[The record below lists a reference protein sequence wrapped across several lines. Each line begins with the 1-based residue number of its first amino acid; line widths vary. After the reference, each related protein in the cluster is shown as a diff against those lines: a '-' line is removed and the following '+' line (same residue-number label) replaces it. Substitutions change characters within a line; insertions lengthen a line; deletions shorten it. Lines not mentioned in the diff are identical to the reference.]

1 MTTKERAKQVIDSLP
16 EDASIDQ
23 IMHAL
28 YVNAKF
34 SHGEHEIRD
43 GKGVSQEEAKKRLG
57 KWLE

>member
-16 EDASIDQ
+16 DDASIDR

-34 SHGEHEIRD
+34 SHGE
-43 GKGVSQEEAKKRLG
+43 EEVRQGQWGSNDNAKTRLS
-57 KWLE
+57 KWAR